1 MKYVGLDGRRYE
13 TREEAFWETRYRLG
27 DDSGIGSAEE
37 ERDWKWKKITE
48 FAPRISSV
56 IDVGCG
62 DLRFW
67 KDEPDRYVG
76 IDISKTIIERNRMIP
91 RMNWKFICAPAEKRI
106 DGLKAP
112 FVFCIDLLF
121 HIMDDDRYEAI
132 LENLCYYSSRF
143 IIIHTWINNFFGD
156 RDRGPFTDPDGQYM
170 TFRRFEDYFPIFDR
184 RGFSNPQIRRN
195 PNGIGAL
202 YFFQKLVE
210 LTRVEV
216 VEEKGLEF
224 GKV

>member
-1 MKYVGLDGRRYE
+1 MVKYVGPNNRVFE
-13 TREEAFWETRYRLG
+13 TQEEAYWEIRYNLG
-27 DDSGIGSAEE
+27 CNSSESCAGD
-37 ERDWKWKKITE
+37 ERDWKWKMITE
-48 FAPRISSV
+48 FAPRITSV

-67 KDEPDRYVG
+67 KAGPKPGRYIG
-76 IDISKTIIERNRMIP
+76 IDISRTIIERNKGIP
-91 RMNWKFICAPAEKRI
+91 ERNRKFICAPAEKRI

-143 IIIHTWINNFFGD
+143 IFIHSWINNFFGD
-156 RDRGPFTDPDGQYM
+156 RNRGPFTDGKYM
-170 TFRRFEDYFPIFDR
+170 TFRRFEDYFHIFKR
-184 RGFSNPQIRRN
+184 REFSNPLIKRN

-202 YFFQKLVE
+202 YLFQKL
-210 LTRVEV
+210 
-216 VEEKGLEF
+216 
-224 GKV
+224 